1 MSKEWTEEED
11 NKLVYDYE
19 HVIMPY
25 LASRLSV
32 IGEKYGMA
40 VNYENFREDNERMLM
55 LMRQGI
61 SLINNASGIRRIMRR
76 LDPEMCIKTID
87 KVGEEPPETFTKGD
101 IDRLLEVRH
110 LLEDFIKLKNLK
122 LKEE

>member
-1 MSKEWTEEED
+1 MSKEWTREED
-11 NKLVYDYE
+11 EKLVYDYE
-19 HVIMPY
+19 HVVMPY
-25 LASRLSV
+25 LENRLKHISGKV
-32 IGEKYGMA
+32 GLKMNETT
-40 VNYENFREDNERMLM
+40 FREDNQRMLE

-76 LDPEMCIKTID
+76 LDPEKCVESLDKLVEEAETMIKD
-87 KVGEEPPETFTKGD
+87 D
-101 IDRLLEVRH
+101 YDRLLEVRH